1 MDDASLQ
8 VNLGSVQSLCGK
20 LSFSFVVRNNGDA
33 HLQIYGSDPSDG
45 RKSGVL
51 VTLDGAEYE
60 KLKALIQKT
69 DQTIDKL
76 RAAGQMSRMLVSYR

>member
-20 LSFSFVVRNNGDA
+20 LSFSFVVRTSGDA

-51 VTLDGAEYE
+51 LTLDENEYQ
-60 KLKALIQKT
+60 KLKVLIEKT
-69 DQTIDKL
+69 DQTIEKL
-76 RAAGQMSRMLVSYR
+76 RAAGQMRTMLASYK